1 MFAHPIG
8 APKPLQSRKK
18 TLTPL
23 TILQSPSPSFD
34 ERTRPVRFIVL
45 HYTGMQSEEGA
56 LRVLTDPAPMRA
68 AYTAD
73 MPPQAPQSS
82 TPPVALNRVSSHY
95 LVYESGVIYQLVD
108 EAKRA
113 WHAGKGF
120 WDGET
125 DVNSASIGIEIANG
139 GHDFG
144 LPEFAEPQIVAV
156 MTLVEQIMQRHGL
169 DKHHVIG
176 HSDLA
181 PSRKPD
187 PGEKFP
193 WQRFAQAG
201 LSIWPAP
208 ALEDGD
214 QRPLFDQ
221 AEMMDRGIAAVQTG
235 LGTIGYGITVN
246 GILDA
251 QTRAVL
257 TAFQRRFRP
266 SKVDGMIDV
275 ETLSLVGRVASI
287 LRP

>member
-1 MFAHPIG
+1 M
-8 APKPLQSRKK
+8 PLN
-18 TLTPL
+18 
-23 TILQSPSPSFD
+23 ILQTPSPNFD
-34 ERTRPVRFIVL
+34 ERTRPIRFIVL
-45 HYTGMQSEEGA
+45 HYTGMQSEHAA
-56 LRVLTDPAPMRA
+56 LRILTDPAPTRST
-68 AYTAD
+68 YQND
-73 MPPQAPQSS
+73 LPSSPQAAE
-82 TPPVALNRVSSHY
+82 ALPDAMSRVSSHY
-95 LVYESGVIYQLVD
+95 LALEDGTMHQLVD

-113 WHAGKGF
+113 WHAGRGF

-125 DVNSASIGIEIANG
+125 DMNSASIGIEIANG

-156 MTLVEQIMQRHGL
+156 MTLVGQIMKRHGL

-193 WQRFAQAG
+193 WQRLAQAG

-221 AEMMDRGIAAVQTG
+221 ADMMDRGIAAVQTG

-246 GILDA
+246 GILDE

-257 TAFQRRFRP
+257 TAFQSRFRP